1 MFSPVRLLTL
11 ALLAGFLT
19 TGATCQRRDDP
30 IPPPLEHTVT
40 VERIYVPIPA
50 ELTRPCPA
58 ASGPLREV
66 IRVARQRRASAED
79 CNARMTEIRAI
90 QGTPV
95 PKDE

>member
-11 ALLAGFLT
+11 ALLAAFLT

-40 VERIYVPIPA
+40 VERVYVPIPA

-58 ASGPLREV
+58 ASGRLREV
-66 IRVARQRRASAED
+66 IRVARQRRAAVED
-79 CNARMTEIRAI
+79 CNARMTEIRGI
-90 QGTPV
+90 QGTAV
-95 PKDE
+95 PKGE